1 METPIKK
8 EEEEEVEVNN
18 IETHLHIDAKS
29 LYRNFQHLDFILS
42 LKSRFLMGLCTRESL
57 LQTTIKQSALP
68 ESFLRNDDVSLLSFC
83 SKNTAFYVFFLCV
96 CATARDPGTEV
107 LSRGYFKLIARLFYD
122 DVKILVERCFGGCN
136 VETQQCMF
144 PDDVQLF
151 DLRNISRTILRR
163 IDDLSNYG
171 LYNLAK
177 LLTRGLVT
185 FVKTRPQMKRV
196 IKSSLIAIQ
205 SNQYPTGDQVKFHNE
220 LSRLLKSPNNFRQN
234 YRKHVKLTLKSHRVH
249 ILKVLD
255 GLKDMNFHT
264 LTAMHRKLKGSQRTN
279 PQLYPCPSRKTK
291 ELLIKQITKRSF
303 DMIQLLDESDELQ
316 EPLVKAMAVAGLSLN
331 VASCSQ
337 DLSVPKFIYVTPEL
351 SSLQDEIVKAIQLL
365 DKRLRKHEM
374 EKLRQLLD
382 PDSTAVGKS
391 LKSAIRNM
399 LTDFLYDCIDMDAV
413 PDSLL
418 AALSLINKRLSQNA
432 GRSLSKDLMNE
443 DVECILNVSAY
454 LKQLVWKC
462 DPSQQLDQ
470 DFLDAYMD
478 EAEES
483 DDGDIADDSDDD
495 QKLPM
500 NSTDGSQMRFND
512 FSEEV
517 GSTSYADDACFV
529 SPSTCEANF
538 ENRDCFASSKVVD
551 DVCSDT
557 ETSQGELFFST
568 IFKGGSSPLISPGLV
583 DDCTATRKQDSFK
596 DTAYVL
602 STRDNC
608 SKHKEICGY
617 QKNHYV
623 TVQEVCDNASVVA
636 FDLIGCLLSEF
647 AHLEALC
654 LDQNEESY
662 LRGGESRPEH
672 FQDAI
677 ENSRDN
683 DVSGSIVVE
692 AVHKVLPSF
701 SKRPQ
706 RGMKKKSCRAQIIII
721 INISTI
727 SLKALFYMPK
737 RTRWKASVI
746 PNLRNG
752 KYCCRGFTK
761 NINRII

>member
-8 EEEEEVEVNN
+8 EEEEVEVNN

-57 LQTTIKQSALP
+57 LQTTTKQSTLP
-68 ESFLRNDDVSLLSFC
+68 ESFLRKDD
-83 SKNTAFYVFFLCV
+83 
-96 CATARDPGTEV
+96 
-107 LSRGYFKLIARLFYD
+107 LFYD

-163 IDDLSNYG
+163 LDDLSNYG

-220 LSRLLKSPNNFRQN
+220 LSQLLKSTNNFRQN

-264 LTAMHRKLKGSQRTN
+264 LTTMHRKLKGSQRTN

-337 DLSVPKFIYVTPEL
+337 DLSVPKYIYVTPQL
-351 SSLQDEIVKAIQLL
+351 SALQDEIVKAIQLL

-418 AALSLINKRLSQNA
+418 AALSLINKRLSHNA
-432 GRSLSKDLMNE
+432 CKSLSKDLMNE

-454 LKQLVWKC
+454 LKQLLWKC
-462 DPSQQLDQ
+462 DPSYQLDQ
-470 DFLDAYMD
+470 DFMDAYMD
-478 EAEES
+478 EAKES
-483 DDGDIADDSDDD
+483 DDGDIADDSDVD

-500 NSTDGSQMRFND
+500 NSTDGSQMRLND

-529 SPSTCEANF
+529 SPSTTCEANF
-538 ENRDCFASSKVVD
+538 ENRDDFASSKVVD

-557 ETSQGELFFST
+557 ETSQGEMFFST

-583 DDCTATRKQDSFK
+583 DDCTATRKQDIFK
-596 DTAYVL
+596 DTTFVL

-617 QKNHYV
+617 QTNHYV

-647 AHLEALC
+647 AHLEALG

-662 LRGGESRPEH
+662 LRGGESRPGH

-677 ENSRDN
+677 ENSRDK
-683 DVSGSIVVE
+683 DGTGDGKEVHGIVVE
-692 AVHKVLPSF
+692 ELLA
-701 SKRPQ
+701 SKRNEKEVVPCSDYHHPQ
-706 RGMKKKSCRAQIIII
+706 YINHIIEGMVLHAQADKMESFCDSKLEKWQVLLQRVHQAHYQDHVTVV
-721 INISTI
+721 NDVVNLKGGLWLSNLQL
-727 SLKALFYMPK
+727 SL
-737 RTRWKASVI
+737 T
-746 PNLRNG
+746 NHD
-752 KYCCRGFTK
+752 
-761 NINRII
+761 